1 MSQQRK
7 VTSYKT
13 LRGLVSRLRD
23 DFKQSDFVILYA
35 YNGTCKTRLSM
46 EFKDK
51 GKTKVTSQLT
61 DESGNALVDDKG
73 RPLTTKSI
81 VPDTLYFN
89 AFTED
94 LFTWD
99 NDLEN
104 DSDRV
109 LKMNPDSNFLKGFKE
124 LALEERI
131 ANYLQRY
138 AKFDFDI
145 DYEKWTIAFS
155 KLVKNPKYRE
165 GSPLPETI
173 TEENIKVSRGEQ
185 NIFIWCIFMSICE
198 LVLDGAEAY
207 DWVKYLYIDDPISS
221 LDDNNAIAVATDL
234 TKLLLKGKDELGD
247 FRIKT
252 VISSHHSLFYNVV
265 CNELKKESRKQ
276 YFLYRGKDDTFSIQ
290 TTEDTPFFH
299 HVATLSELKTASDNG
314 EVFTHH
320 FNALRGILEKTSVF
334 FGYNDFSDCIHGI
347 EDEALFT
354 RALNLLSHGRYSL
367 YQPQKM
373 GDDTKDLFTKIL
385 NGFLDRNKFSLPKL
399 LDK

>member
-1 MSQQRK
+1 MSNRK

-13 LRGLVSRLRD
+13 LRNLVLRLQD
-23 DFKQSDFVILYA
+23 DLKQSDFVLLYA
-35 YNGTCKTRLSM
+35 YNGTGKTRMSM
-46 EFKDK
+46 EFKDAQKRKNK
-51 GKTKVTSQLT
+51 GQS
-61 DESGNALVDDKG
+61 
-73 RPLTTKSI
+73 
-81 VPDTLYFN
+81 DTLYFN

-104 DSDRV
+104 DSARV
-109 LKMNPDSNFLKGFKE
+109 LKMNPDSNFLKGFE
-124 LALEERI
+124 QLALEKRI

-138 AKFDFDI
+138 ATFDFDI
-145 DYEKWTIAFS
+145 DYDKWTIAFS
-155 KLVKNPKYRE
+155 KQVKNPKHRE
-165 GSPLPETI
+165 GNSEPEYI
-173 TEENIKVSRGEQ
+173 TAENIKISRGEQ

-207 DWVKYLYIDDPISS
+207 DGVKHLYIDDPISS
-221 LDDNNAIAVATDL
+221 LDDNNAIAVACDL

-247 FRIKT
+247 FYVKT
-252 VISSHHSLFYNVV
+252 VISSHHSLFYNLV
-265 CNELKKESRKQ
+265 CNELKKERRKQ
-276 YFLYRGKDDTFSIQ
+276 YFLYRRKDDAFSIQ

-299 HVATLSELKTASDNG
+299 HVATLSELKSAADTG

-320 FNALRGILEKTSVF
+320 FNALRSILEKTSVF

-347 EDEALFT
+347 DDDELFN

-373 GDDTKDLFTKIL
+373 GDDTKDLFAKIL
-385 NGFLDRNKFSLPKL
+385 NGFLDRNKFNLPKL
-399 LDK
+399 LNN